1 MYTLYPL
8 TSLNR
13 IFRLLLI
20 SAYGEHDSDS
30 IIKYDLC
37 HMFGLL
43 LFDIA
48 RLWPSLQTDYADQ
61 NYPD

>member
-1 MYTLYPL
+1 MPSVWIFSFTVLKFDIKLNYMYTLYPL

-20 SAYGEHDSDS
+20 SAYGEHNSDN

-37 HMFGLL
+37 HMFGL
-43 LFDIA
+43 
-48 RLWPSLQTDYADQ
+48 
-61 NYPD
+61 